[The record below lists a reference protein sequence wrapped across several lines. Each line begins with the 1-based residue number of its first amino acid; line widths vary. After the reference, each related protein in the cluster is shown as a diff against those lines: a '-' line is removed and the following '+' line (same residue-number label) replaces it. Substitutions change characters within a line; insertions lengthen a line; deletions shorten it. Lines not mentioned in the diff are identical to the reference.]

1 MSFLPHKLQY
11 TINYVKVVL
20 SEYVN
25 DRMVTNEK
33 QFEIFTFNKTVINM
47 QDEDENEIDSNYDVK
62 YNYDDW
68 RDRWNDGE
76 GAYETHILT
85 CYSRYGR
92 PEPEFT

>member
-1 MSFLPHKLQY
+1 MV
-11 TINYVKVVL
+11 I
-20 SEYVN
+20 SEYKNN
-25 DRMVTNEK
+25 DMTSSK
-33 QFEIFTFNKTVINM
+33 DQLEIFTYNQTETLM
-47 QDEDENEIDSNYDVK
+47 LDEDDNEITNNYDVK